1 MLENSWQE
9 QLKSLLNCDLKSLF
23 PVARSIKR
31 ELYFFAGPTNSGK
44 THKAFEILS
53 NADCG
58 VYLAPLRLL
67 ALEGYDNL
75 RLKNINAS
83 LITGEEELIDDDASH
98 LCSTIEMLDFSLVTD
113 VAVIDEVQM
122 IDDRDRG
129 WAWVNAIIG
138 APAHKVIMTGSVNAL
153 KAVTQIA
160 RYLGDELVVEK
171 FERKTPLIFL
181 DKSISLKNLET
192 STALIA
198 FSRAEVLRLKHKLS
212 KKYSISII
220 YGNLSPEVRKLEA
233 KRFREK
239 ETQILIA
246 TDAISMGL
254 NLPIKTIAFST
265 DEKFDGIKRRK
276 ITPSEV
282 AQISGRA
289 GRYGQMDC
297 GFVGGISNEVHKT
310 IKDQFSNPISTIKP
324 PFVVKANIV
333 QIGVI
338 AKYLNTNNLCK
349 ILEFYSRNI
358 KFDGPFIAA
367 NIDSMLQAAKL
378 IDFKNID
385 LETKFILSQAPIT
398 TNSPKIISTYKHY
411 LHLFET
417 NQKIRYYPPK
427 KFSNFTDD
435 DKILLEAEDEVK
447 LISLYLW
454 LGFKF
459 RDKFIDFD
467 LAENTRIVINNFIE
481 LSIKKGIKIKEVN
494 GDKKDYFTKK
504 PRELNESK
512 QQKKPKEKNNKSQKS
527 SFKSYRR

>member
-9 QLKSLLNCDLKSLF
+9 QLKSLLNCELKSLF
-23 PVARSIKR
+23 PVARNIKR
-31 ELYFFAGPTNSGK
+31 ELYFFVGPTNSGK
-44 THKAFEILS
+44 TYKAFEILS
-53 NADCG
+53 QADCG
-58 VYLAPLRLL
+58 IYLAPLRLL
-67 ALEGYDNL
+67 ALEGYENL
-75 RLKNINAS
+75 RQKNISAS
-83 LITGEEELIDDDASH
+83 LITGEEELIDEDASH
-98 LCSTIEMLDFSLVTD
+98 LCSTIEMLDFSLSTD
-113 VAVIDEVQM
+113 VVVIDEVQM

-138 APAHKVIMTGSVNAL
+138 APANKVIMTGSVNAL

-160 RYLGDELVVEK
+160 KYLDEELIVEK
-171 FERKTPLIFL
+171 FERKNPLMFL
-181 DKSISLKNLET
+181 DKPVILKNLEP

-239 ETQILIA
+239 ETDILIA

-254 NLPIKTIAFST
+254 NLPIKTIAFTT
-265 DEKFDGIKRRK
+265 DQKFDGIKRRK

-289 GRYGQMDC
+289 GRFGQMDF
-297 GFVGGISNEVHKT
+297 GFVGGITNEIHKT
-310 IKDQFSNPISTIKP
+310 IKEQFSNPISTIKP
-324 PFVVKANIV
+324 PFVVKANIS
-333 QIGVI
+333 QISI
-338 AKYLNTNNLCK
+338 ISKYLNTNNLRR
-349 ILEFYSRNI
+349 ILEFYSNNI
-358 KFDGPFIAA
+358 KFDGPFVAA
-367 NIDSMLQAAKL
+367 NIDSMMQASRL

-385 LETKFILSQAPIT
+385 LETKFVLSQAPLT
-398 TNSPKIISTYKHY
+398 TNSAKITSTFKHY

-427 KFSNFTDD
+427 KFSSFTND
-435 DKILLEAEDEVK
+435 DKVLLEAEDEIK

-459 RDKFIDFD
+459 RDKFVDFD
-467 LAENTRIVINNFIE
+467 LATKTKTVVNNFIE
-481 LSIKKGIKIKEVN
+481 LSLKKGIKIQEISH
-494 GDKKDYFTKK
+494 DKKESFPKK
-504 PRELNESK
+504 PRNETAPK
-512 QQKKPKEKNNKSQKS
+512 QKPKPQEKSQKSQKS